1 MFQLGCPLWGRE
13 TSKQPN
19 NFARDLPLHIKPDP
33 HLPGAATQCTGNA
46 EARVSQVVIIARKK
60 NTYIMHIAQVHA
72 RTSFS
77 LQNFCFSLLLE
88 LYISSLLRGKY

>member
-1 MFQLGCPLWGRE
+1 MFQLGCPLWGQE
-13 TSKQPN
+13 TSKEPDN
-19 NFARDLPLHIKPDP
+19 IARDLPLHIKRDP
-33 HLPGAATQCTGNA
+33 HLPGSPTQCTSNA

-60 NTYIMHIAQVHA
+60 KYIYIAQVHA

-88 LYISSLLRGKY
+88 LYISSLLRGKYGL